1 MNKQGYS
8 INEEAL
14 QYIELTNEWYTNT
27 EKTFHNAET
36 VAGEQYDL
44 ERTNFAKRLCA
55 DDANLIEVVE
65 INASKNDRDNNI
77 INDILNQNNFIKMY
91 RKQVEQMS
99 ANGTVGAY
107 IRVEDADIYEDNTFR
122 NGKIKIEYC
131 DSLNIVPLTVVNSN
145 IVECAFTG
153 NDIENQKKIYTLVM
167 FTLKDDIYYARS
179 YYLDEYG
186 KEIVERTQVVQLAD
200 VKPFAIMRTA
210 ENNNLKMGG
219 YGYPK
224 LWSAIPSLKTVDLT
238 MTMWNR
244 DLMKSD
250 KLVLINENLCKNE
263 NGKIVPPTKEQRN
276 LFVQLGSQ
284 KLPEENSMYQEY
296 NPIVRMGEVVQS
308 LETALSILSLSF
320 GFGTKKYTFEQGRI
334 VTATEYIG
342 ENQSA
347 MQEVNKQR
355 AESTEY
361 ITDLVKAIAYFYN
374 LTQNANLIIEEV
386 KIDYDD
392 SYVEDK
398 SAVAEAMRNDA
409 LSFNIPKLQL
419 WYFMKKYNLAEEEA
433 KQLLDGIEEK
443 DDDTVDDE

>member
-1 MNKQGYS
+1 
-8 INEEAL
+8 
-14 QYIELTNEWYTNT
+14 
-27 EKTFHNAET
+27 
-36 VAGEQYDL
+36 
-44 ERTNFAKRLCA
+44 
-55 DDANLIEVVE
+55 
-65 INASKNDRDNNI
+65 
-77 INDILNQNNFIKMY
+77 MY
-91 RKQVEQMS
+91 RKQIEQMS

-131 DSLNIVPLTVVNSN
+131 DSLNIVPLTVVNNN

-210 ENNNLKMGG
+210 ENNNLKMAG

-250 KLVLINENLCKNE
+250 KIVLINESLCTNE
-263 NGKIVPPTKEQRN
+263 DGKIVPPTKEQRN

-296 NPIVRMGEVVQS
+296 NPTVRMGEIVQS

-374 LTQNANLIIEEV
+374 LTQNANIVIEEV
-386 KIDYDD
+386 KVDYDD

-433 KQLLDGIEEK
+433 QQLLDGIEEK
-443 DDDTVDDE
+443 DDDTVDEE

>member
-27 EKTFHNAET
+27 EKTFHNAKT

-65 INASKNDRDNNI
+65 INASKNDIDNNI

-296 NPIVRMGEVVQS
+296 NPTVRMGEVVQS

>member
-27 EKTFHNAET
+27 EKTFHNAKT

-263 NGKIVPPTKEQRN
+263 NGKIIPPTKEQRN

-296 NPIVRMGEVVQS
+296 NPTVRMGEVVQS

>member
-27 EKTFHNAET
+27 EKTFHNAKT

-65 INASKNDRDNNI
+65 INASKNDSDNNI

-131 DSLNIVPLTVVNSN
+131 DSLNIVPLTVVNNN

-153 NDIENQKKIYTLVM
+153 NDIENQKKIYTLVT

-263 NGKIVPPTKEQRN
+263 NGKIISPTKEQRN

-296 NPIVRMGEVVQS
+296 NPTVRMGEVVQS

-419 WYFMKKYNLAEEEA
+419 WYFMKKYNLTEKEA
-433 KQLLDGIEEK
+433 QQLLDGIEEK

>member
-1 MNKQGYS
+1 MQKQGYS
-8 INEEAL
+8 VNEEAL

-27 EKTFHNAET
+27 EKTFHNAKT
-36 VAGEQYDL
+36 VAGEEYDL

-55 DDANLIEVVE
+55 DDANLIEIVE
-65 INASKNDRDNNI
+65 INASKNDSDNNI

-91 RKQVEQMS
+91 RKQIEQMS

-131 DSLNIVPLTVVNSN
+131 DSLNIVPLTVLNNN

-250 KLVLINENLCKNE
+250 KIVLINENLCKNE
-263 NGKIVPPTKEQRN
+263 DGKIVPPTKEQRN

-296 NPIVRMGEVVQS
+296 NPAVRMGEVVQS

-361 ITDLVKAIAYFYN
+361 ITDLVKTIAYFYN

-386 KIDYDD
+386 KVDYDD

-409 LSFNIPKLQL
+409 LSFDIPKLQL
-419 WYFMKKYNLAEEEA
+419 WYFMKKYNLTEKEA
-433 KQLLDGIEEK
+433 QQLLDQVEEK
-443 DDDTVDDE
+443 DDDTVDEE

>member
-263 NGKIVPPTKEQRN
+263 NGKIIPPTKEQRN

-296 NPIVRMGEVVQS
+296 NPTVRMGEVVQS

>member
-1 MNKQGYS
+1 MQKQGYLV
-8 INEEAL
+8 NEEAL
-14 QYIELTNEWYTNT
+14 KYIELTNEWYTNT
-27 EKTFHNAET
+27 EKTFHNAKT
-36 VAGEQYDL
+36 VAGEEYDL

-55 DDANLIEVVE
+55 DDANLIEIVK
-65 INASKNDRDNNI
+65 INASSNDRYNNI
-77 INDILNQNNFIKMY
+77 INYILNQNNFIKMY
-91 RKQVEQMS
+91 RKQIEQMS

-131 DSLNIVPLTVVNSN
+131 DSLNIVPLTVVNNN

-250 KLVLINENLCKNE
+250 KIVLINENLCTNKD
-263 NGKIVPPTKEQRN
+263 GKIVPPTKEQRN

-296 NPIVRMGEVVQS
+296 NPTVRMGEIVQS

-374 LTQNANLIIEEV
+374 LTQNANIVIEEV
-386 KIDYDD
+386 KVDYDD

-433 KQLLDGIEEK
+433 QNLLDGIEEK
-443 DDDTVDDE
+443 DDDIVDEE